1 MNYTQMT
8 VFGILFTL
16 FATTLGATVVYFFK
30 EEVSS
35 KTQSLFLGFASGIM
49 LAASVFSLLLP
60 AIEQSG
66 KAWGG
71 YAFIPAAV
79 GFLLGGLF
87 IIWFSSILCKTFGG
101 EEREFKKGIKL
112 FLSVTLHNIPEG
124 LAVGFAF
131 GVAHALKT
139 QAAYTSALLLAIGIG
154 VQNCPEGA
162 AVALPLRYVFQS
174 KRKAFLYGA
183 GSGVVE
189 PIFAVFGF
197 FCVTY
202 LRFLQ
207 PWLLSFSAGTMIF
220 VVAEDML
227 PDLNGKHLL
236 SGVCALMLGFALMMS
251 LDVALG

>member
-1 MNYTQMT
+1 MT
-8 VFGILFTL
+8 LFGIFFTL
-16 FATTLGATVVYFFK
+16 LSTTLGATVVYFFK

-60 AIEQSG
+60 AIEQSE
-66 KAWGG
+66 KEWGR
-71 YAFIPAAV
+71 YAFIPSVV
-79 GFLLGGLF
+79 GFLLGGIF
-87 IIWFSSILCKTFGG
+87 IIWFGYLLCKTFTC
-101 EEREFKKGIKL
+101 EEKIQKKGIKL

-131 GVAHALKT
+131 GVANALKT

-154 VQNCPEGA
+154 VQNLPEGA
-162 AVALPLRYVFQS
+162 AVALPLREAFRS
-174 KRKAFLYGA
+174 KNKAFLYGA

-189 PIFAVFGF
+189 PIFALVGF

-207 PWLLSFSAGTMIF
+207 PWLLSFSAGTMVF

-236 SGVCALMLGFALMMS
+236 SGVCAFMLGFALMMS